1 MNSENWSS
9 MSLSAQMGN
18 IGSEVGRA
26 LKWQAKNPQVFIN
39 TMNRAIELFDL
50 TLMDPRWKNRLREVG
65 RAKEVFLDM
74 TIGDNIYGGSRGSL
88 ENYFNHFGFCARN
101 KIGA

>member
-26 LKWQAKNPQVFIN
+26 LKWQTKNPQIFIN
-39 TMNRAIELFDL
+39 TMNRAIDLFDL
-50 TLMDPRWKNRLREVG
+50 TLMDPR
-65 RAKEVFLDM
+65 
-74 TIGDNIYGGSRGSL
+74 
-88 ENYFNHFGFCARN
+88 
-101 KIGA
+101 